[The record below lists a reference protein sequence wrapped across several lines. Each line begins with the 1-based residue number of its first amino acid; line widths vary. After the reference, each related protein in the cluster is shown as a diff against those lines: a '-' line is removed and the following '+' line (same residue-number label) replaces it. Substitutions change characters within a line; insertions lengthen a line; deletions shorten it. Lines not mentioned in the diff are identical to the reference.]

1 MDIWIILRRWGCE
14 NCRTL
19 DISCSWGWQN
29 HSDPPLVIDP
39 LMNIRRRRFILI
51 HLTGVILLWLP
62 SILNINELVFV
73 LLHRGGS
80 RIVESFLFFIW
91 ARGNIHHWFLRHKW
105 RRGCV
110 VQSCSRR
117 LECDWNMPG
126 SYPLSVHLYLIW
138 LILILING
146 TIWPDVETV
155 SHCVGHSYLMRW
167 IFITIIVIWGR
178 LIQWSYNPALQ
189 IWFYNWSRMRL
200 LSLCLRHSAI
210 GIGSSKIL
218 SKTSCTRYWCLDVS
232 CTCWWYLKPSC
243 LLVLNCPNG
252 RHTPSLESQ
261 MRCRLW
267 IYTWVHF

>member
-1 MDIWIILRRWGCE
+1 MDIWMILRRWGCE
-14 NCRTL
+14 NCRTI

-29 HSDPPLVIDP
+29 HSDSPLVIDP

-73 LLHRGGS
+73 LLHRGWS

-91 ARGNIHHWFLRHKW
+91 ARGNIHPWFLRHKW

-126 SYPLSVHLYLIW
+126 SYPLSVHLYLI
-138 LILILING
+138 LILING

-155 SHCVGHSYLMRW
+155 PHCVRHSYLMRW

-178 LIQWSYNPALQ
+178 LNPALQ

-200 LSLCLRHSAI
+200 LSLCLRHSAV

-218 SKTSCTRYWCLDVS
+218 SKTSCTRYWCS
-232 CTCWWYLKPSC
+232 CTCWWYLKPPPSC
-243 LLVLNCPNG
+243 LNCPNG
-252 RHTPSLESQ
+252 RQTPSLE
-261 MRCRLW
+261 RCRLW
-267 IYTWVHF
+267 IVHF